1 MKHWLP
7 KSPYLLR
14 YLFDRKRTL
23 NSGLLYPHEE
33 GYTFCPQ
40 PWSTRPTVATA
51 RSSIVHKSTIRH
63 VSPDIRPVHMHRDPT
78 WTTSWFHTPPPAAL
92 PSTPART
99 RTSSACLDPTSLPEP
114 RLAVTPSGRLVG
126 WAQNLAPRL
135 ARLPYSSS
143 SSPGSS
149 LESTGQP
156 SACAKFLRLPLR

>member
-1 MKHWLP
+1 
-7 KSPYLLR
+7 
-14 YLFDRKRTL
+14 
-23 NSGLLYPHEE
+23 
-33 GYTFCPQ
+33 
-40 PWSTRPTVATA
+40 
-51 RSSIVHKSTIRH
+51 TIRH

-143 SSPGSS
+143 ASPRSSFDAP
-149 LESTGQP
+149 GQP
-156 SACAKFLRLPLR
+156 SACAESLRLPLR